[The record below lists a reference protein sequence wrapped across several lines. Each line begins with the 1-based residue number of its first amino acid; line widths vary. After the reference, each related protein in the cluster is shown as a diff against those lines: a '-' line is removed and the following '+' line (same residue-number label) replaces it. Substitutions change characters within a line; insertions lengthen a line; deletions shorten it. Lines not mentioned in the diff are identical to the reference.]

1 MASLRLAIA
10 ALWFALLATGGESVA
25 ITPVQKVLQML
36 SEMKVKGE
44 KMMDEEE
51 KTYRAYSDWV
61 RVQNT
66 DLSNE
71 IKAAK
76 AEIEKLLAFIAKAD
90 SDVETLS
97 DAIASLEAEIAKL
110 EKEKQD
116 GIDTRN
122 EEHAE
127 YIKVSTDY
135 SESVDALR
143 SAIQTMKS
151 RDYDVPEAEAM
162 LQKIAKSTPGMR
174 RVLAEFV
181 QIAEK
186 DERQKGG
193 PAVSAYEFQSSNI
206 VALLEKLLT
215 KFEGELGDVETAESN
230 SAHAHDMEQLQ
241 LSDTITYEK
250 KQLEEKSTLRAKRSS
265 ESAKAKGD
273 LADTKA
279 DLAEDEKTLADI
291 NATFKT
297 KTAQYEEN
305 QKVRADEIEAIG
317 KAIEI
322 ISDPSVSGSYGKY
335 IKLAQTSSPTFL
347 QVRSTTAL
355 VIARNR
361 AVAYLQKRASVLS
374 SARLGSLAAQ
384 MASNPFD
391 KVIKMIEDLLARLKE
406 EAAAEADHKQW
417 CDEQLHD
424 NKLKREKKTGK
435 VNKLTAGV
443 DSLAEDIATMDAK
456 IKTLVQEQK
465 DLAKAMAEATA
476 LRTDEKAKNTETMDD
491 AKAGEDATKQA
502 LVILKEFYASQA
514 ALLQQ
519 KQVPEMAAYKG
530 MQSSKKGVVGML
542 EVISSDFAR
551 LYAETKASEDTAA
564 TEYATF
570 MADSKRSVK
579 EKHELEF
586 KTSLAMDQAEFEKD
600 QMTKDLKATQK
611 ELDKALDYQQYLKPI
626 CLEVHVSYEERV
638 ARRKEEIEALKEAY
652 KILDSK

>member
-1 MASLRLAIA
+1 MM
-10 ALWFALLATGGESVA
+10 T
-25 ITPVQKVLQML
+25 
-36 SEMKVKGE
+36 EMKAKGE
-44 KMMDEEE
+44 KMMDEEQ

-61 RVQNT
+61 GVQRINFG
-66 DLSNE
+66 NE

-76 AEIEKLLAFIAKAD
+76 AEIDKLLAFIAKAD

-97 DAIASLEAEIAKL
+97 DAISGLEAEIAKL

-116 GIDTRN
+116 GTDMRN

-143 SAIQTMKS
+143 KAIQAMKA

-162 LQKIAKSTPGMR
+162 LQKMAVSTPGMR
-174 RVLAEFV
+174 RVLAEFLQV
-181 QIAEK
+181 SDK
-186 DERQKGG
+186 NERQKGG
-193 PAVSAYEFQSSNI
+193 PAVSAYEFQSSSI

-215 KFEGELGDVETAESN
+215 KFEGELEDVETAESN
-230 SAHAHDMEQLQ
+230 SAHAYDMETLQ
-241 LSDTITYEK
+241 LSDTIAYENK
-250 KQLEEKSTLRAKRSS
+250 ELEEKSTLRAKRAS

-279 DLAEDEKTLADI
+279 DLAEDEKTLAEI
-291 NATFKT
+291 NATFAT
-297 KTAQYEEN
+297 KSAQYEDN
-305 QKVRADEIEAIG
+305 QKVRQSEIEAIG

-322 ISDPSVSGSYGKY
+322 ISDQSVSGSYGKY
-335 IKLAQTSSPTFL
+335 IKLAQTTFL
-347 QVRSTTAL
+347 QIRSASSR
-355 VIARNR
+355 VSARTR
-361 AVAYLQKRASVLS
+361 AASYLQKRANMLASQ
-374 SARLGSLAAQ
+374 RLGSLAAQ

-391 KVIKMIEDLLARLKE
+391 KVIQMIKDLLARLKE
-406 EAAAEADHKQW
+406 EAAAEADHKAW

-424 NKLKREKKTGK
+424 NKLKREKKTAK

-443 DSLAEDIATMDAK
+443 DSLAEDIATMDKK
-456 IKTLVQEQK
+456 IKTLAQEQK
-465 DLAKAMAEATA
+465 DLAKAMAEATT
-476 LRTDEKAKNTETMDD
+476 LRTEEKAKNTETMED

-514 ALLQQ
+514 SLLQHS
-519 KQVPEMAAYKG
+519 QVPEMAAYKG
-530 MQSSKKGVVGML
+530 MQSSKGGVVGML

-551 LYAETKASEDTAA
+551 LYSETKASEDTAA

-570 MADSKRSVK
+570 MADSKRLVK
-579 EKHELEF
+579 EKHDLEY
-586 KTSLAMDQAEFEKD
+586 KTSLEMDQAEFEKE